1 MMFPP
6 GGVLIQKNVA
16 MMASPLWGLVGLN
29 PLRST
34 DGLQGAQAKPSPNV
48 PFTWSSAMGSAAAV
62 ANRGALT
69 ARRPGS
75 SDSLQP
81 TASNA
86 APTRAGR
93 TWDLA
98 RWAITPHQ
106 TGKLRARPDGGCGQP
121 VACPQ
126 LRLVYGFSH
135 RAKYASCAWRMSIW
149 LCWLYA
155 APWRPGGYSRRS
167 TSLPALA
174 SAVSSCMVFCGWTL
188 SSIIEWMRSRCQ
200 PSLSAGVNAAALS

>member
-48 PFTWSSAMGSAAAV
+48 PLTWSSAMGSAAAV
-62 ANRGALT
+62 AKRGGLT

-75 SDSLQP
+75 RGSLQP
-81 TASNA
+81 TASSA

-93 TWDLA
+93 TGNLRRRD
-98 RWAITPHQ
+98 ITPHH
-106 TGKLRARPDGGCGQP
+106 TGKLRARPDGGMRGGLSR
-121 VACPQ
+121 ACNYVS
-126 LRLVYGFSH
+126 LDRKSTRL
-135 RAKYASCAWRMSIW
+135 
-149 LCWLYA
+149 
-155 APWRPGGYSRRS
+155 
-167 TSLPALA
+167 
-174 SAVSSCMVFCGWTL
+174 
-188 SSIIEWMRSRCQ
+188 
-200 PSLSAGVNAAALS
+200 